1 MTQHDPGDVVV
12 NITPQSQ
19 SLAELT
25 RELWRYREVLW
36 VLAARDVKIR
46 YKQTV
51 FGVAWALFQPFLS
64 MVVFSVVFGRLAKI
78 PSDGVPY
85 PVFVYAGLLPWT
97 FFSGAFSSSANAL
110 MNMSGLLSKVYFPR
124 LLVPL
129 APLGAH
135 LVDLGVASSILF
147 GLLLFYKVPLTP
159 SLLALPLLVVMLL
172 VLAVGIGALV
182 SAVLVR
188 FRDLRIVLPYAT
200 QALLFASP
208 VVWGT
213 NLVPDRFRPYL
224 YLNPLAGL
232 IDAVRSSVLGQPFNW
247 SAIGTSA
254 AVSVALFVAGMLV
267 FLKLERRAVDIL

>member
-1 MTQHDPGDVVV
+1 MQRETDDVVV
-12 NITPQSQ
+12 NIGPHAQ
-19 SLAELT
+19 SLPALL
-25 RELWRYREVLW
+25 RELWQYRELLW

-64 MVVFSVVFGRLAKI
+64 MVVFSIVFGRLAKI
-78 PSDGVPY
+78 PTEGVPY

-110 MNMSGLLSKVYFPR
+110 INMSGLLSKVYFPR

-129 APLGAH
+129 SPLGAH

-147 GLLLFYKVPLTP
+147 GLLLFYQVPLTA
-159 SLLALPLLVVMLL
+159 SLLVLPLLVVILL
-172 VLAVGIGALV
+172 ILAVGIGSLV
-182 SAVLVR
+182 SAVIVR

-213 NLVPDRFRPYL
+213 NLVPERFLPYL

-232 IDAVRSSVLGQPFNW
+232 IDGVRSSVLGRPFDW

-254 AVSVALFVAGMLV
+254 AVSAALFVAGMAV
-267 FLKLERRAVDIL
+267 FLKLERQAVDII